1 MIHIIKHTKQVLNMM
16 TNGCTEPVRAYLD
29 DNTYVIAKLY
39 NNCEGNLI
47 LFNEYLS
54 YSLAVQIELPI
65 PVSGICLIDE
75 QTIDENHTLSPQ
87 NFGYAFY
94 STYLQ
99 STILKPG
106 IIKHLQNLNYFYRLL
121 LFDHLIYN
129 KDRNVYNLLT
139 TFTKKDTSFSL
150 IDHSH
155 VFKNETIWDANCF
168 RLGIA
173 ENDYMD
179 TYILETNAP
188 MYDMFLQTFQFDAAK
203 LNDEVSYIQNRI
215 TIDVIDKAIAEIP
228 SEWKPSQNNIDA
240 LREYLLYRNS
250 HLQDICDMI
259 VEQLR

>member
-1 MIHIIKHTKQVLNMM
+1 MKQVINMM
-16 TNGCTEPVRAYLD
+16 TNGCTQPVRAYLD
-29 DNTYVIAKLY
+29 DDTYVVAKLY

-54 YSLAVQIELPI
+54 YKIAVQIELPI
-65 PVSGICLIDE
+65 PTSGICLVDK

-87 NFGYAFY
+87 NWGYAFY

-106 IIKHLQNLNYFYRLL
+106 IIKHLQNLDYFYRLL
-121 LFDHLIYN
+121 LFDHIIYN

-168 RLGIA
+168 RLGIK

-179 TYILETNAP
+179 TYILETNEP
-188 MYDMFLQTFQFDAAK
+188 MYRMFLQAFQFDAAK
-203 LNDEVSYIQNRI
+203 LNAEVSYIQNRI
-215 TIDVIDKAIAEIP
+215 TADMLDEALAEIP

-259 VEQLR
+259 VTQLR

>member
-1 MIHIIKHTKQVLNMM
+1 MM
-16 TNGCTEPVRAYLD
+16 TNGCTKPVRAYLE

-47 LFNEYLS
+47 LFNEYLC
-54 YSLAVQIELPI
+54 YNLAVQIELPI

-75 QTIDENHTLSPQ
+75 QTIDENHTLSPH

-99 STILKPG
+99 STTLKPG
-106 IIKHLQNLNYFYRLL
+106 IIKHLQNLDYFYRLL

-155 VFKNETIWDANCF
+155 VFKNEAIWDDNCF

-188 MYDMFLQTFQFDAAK
+188 MYDMFLQTFHFDATK
-203 LNDEVSYIQNRI
+203 LYNEVSYIQNRI
-215 TIDVIDKAIAEIP
+215 TGDVIDKAILEIP
-228 SEWKPSQNNIDA
+228 SEWKNSQKNIDA
-240 LREYLLYRNS
+240 LKEYLLYRNS